1 MSKYIDYKLILTVI
15 AIPIVLVVLFPSPYF
30 DVRIDYEPDYFAN
43 ILSVLLHNHPV
54 EITHPGLT
62 LTYLSAIFVRIAGFF
77 ESQESFIL
85 SLRFFFIFLN
95 LTIISLSMSVLNRNI
110 SLNNLLHS

>member
-1 MSKYIDYKLILTVI
+1 MFKYINYKLIFTLI

-54 EITHPGLT
+54 DYTHPGLT
-62 LTYLSAIFVRIAGFF
+62 LTYLSSIFVHIVGFF
-77 ESQESFIL
+77 DVPVAFNYE
-85 SLRFFFIFLN
+85 
-95 LTIISLSMSVLNRNI
+95 TM
-110 SLNNLLHS
+110 